1 MVTRVSESAG
11 SRFSERLRNA
21 GQRAIRKTLGVDI
34 WLPHALQHIH
44 RYTNKIA
51 AATKDSS
58 LLSCRLPP
66 IEYRR
71 LS

>member
-1 MVTRVSESAG
+1 MSESAA

-21 GQRAIRKTLGVDI
+21 GQKAIRKTLGVDI
-34 WLPHALQHIH
+34 WLPHALQHIDS
-44 RYTNKIA
+44 YTNKTA
-51 AATKDSS
+51 AATKTSY

-71 LS
+71 QLEKEL